1 MDFFH
6 SLPVPEFWEWDF
18 FIPFPFPKF
27 GNGFFYSLPVPE
39 FREWAFSI
47 PFPFPNFGNGLFQ
60 FPSRSRTL
68 KSHSRSPL
76 WIHQSHGKFSQQP
89 CINARQPISGW
100 SSLKNPKHSKSTLYI
115 NWKMCQSRQKT
126 TVMQH
131 PLLLLHKNTSPD
143 KDLSKTGFVTVHW
156 FPHESAD
163 VSWFVGSSKQIDTIF
178 LILSCLEYYV
188 LGHVQASNCVD
199 VIYYHS

>member
-76 WIHQSHGKFSQQP
+76 LQNALDSDLPFFTNNTDMVKKCLQEQHCDFLQDIHQNFGKKYIFFYFLLSCCHRRQQCLKRTIP
-89 CINARQPISGW
+89 VPSPLDSGRERE
-100 SSLKNPKHSKSTLYI
+100 SSSICTCS
-115 NWKMCQSRQKT
+115 
-126 TVMQH
+126 
-131 PLLLLHKNTSPD
+131 LLLLSRGD
-143 KDLSKTGFVTVHW
+143 
-156 FPHESAD
+156 
-163 VSWFVGSSKQIDTIF
+163 
-178 LILSCLEYYV
+178 
-188 LGHVQASNCVD
+188 
-199 VIYYHS
+199 

>member
-1 MDFFH
+1 MSGNSRSRSFPRMEASDSLPEFREWIFFIPFPFPNFGNGFFSFPSRSRILGMDFFH

-76 WIHQSHGKFSQQP
+76 NTRHSGK
-89 CINARQPISGW
+89 SGQ
-100 SSLKNPKHSKSTLYI
+100 
-115 NWKMCQSRQKT
+115 MAERQK
-126 TVMQH
+126 
-131 PLLLLHKNTSPD
+131 N
-143 KDLSKTGFVTVHW
+143 W
-156 FPHESAD
+156 PHA
-163 VSWFVGSSKQIDTIF
+163 
-178 LILSCLEYYV
+178 
-188 LGHVQASNCVD
+188 A
-199 VIYYHS
+199 

>member
-1 MDFFH
+1 MPLIPFPELWEWIFSFPSRSRISGMDFFH

-76 WIHQSHGKFSQQP
+76 I
-89 CINARQPISGW
+89 CIFLTPSA
-100 SSLKNPKHSKSTLYI
+100 
-115 NWKMCQSRQKT
+115 SRQVPRCQT
-126 TVMQH
+126 YLPWFSRWPQSQTRWWSPHCLSLITLSERSLLQ
-131 PLLLLHKNTSPD
+131 LLLSECEICSN
-143 KDLSKTGFVTVHW
+143 G
-156 FPHESAD
+156 
-163 VSWFVGSSKQIDTIF
+163 
-178 LILSCLEYYV
+178 
-188 LGHVQASNCVD
+188 QAGV
-199 VIYYHS
+199 